1 MLNQLNVSH
10 GKMSDFVSFSLFGF
24 TLVIKLRNRN
34 FSVLWLK
41 WTQIMEMKKNQIF
54 FHETH
59 SDLASFFICCKI
71 LKCLNDFYNWHVSI
85 SLHKWAQISKAKW
98 NKAGYVQIW
107 QYFPLFTTPYT
118 IKWLFKFASWY
129 GLSQKWMLTVPK

>member
-34 FSVLWLK
+34 FSLLWLK

-59 SDLASFFICCKI
+59 SDLASFFIRCKI

-85 SLHKWAQISKAKW
+85 SLHKWAQIIKRNEIKPDMCKFD
-98 NKAGYVQIW
+98 NT
-107 QYFPLFTTPYT
+107 FPYLQRHTLLNDFLNLP
-118 IKWLFKFASWY
+118 LD
-129 GLSQKWMLTVPK
+129 TVYLKNEC